1 VDRRFFYWSPH
12 QTVAGSLSY
21 MWGLLRIILLIVN
34 AAIFAGLAYY
44 FATAPIF
51 PLDAQGWF
59 TVGMMIF
66 SSLNFFYI
74 LHVNPFV

>member
-1 VDRRFFYWSPH
+1 
-12 QTVAGSLSY
+12 
-21 MWGLLRIILLIVN
+21 MWDLLRIILLVVN
-34 AAIFAGLAYY
+34 AAIFAQLVYS

-59 TVGMMIF
+59 LVVVMIF

-74 LHVNPFV
+74 LHVNPFSN

>member
-1 VDRRFFYWSPH
+1 
-12 QTVAGSLSY
+12 

-34 AAIFAGLAYY
+34 AVIFGVLAYS
-44 FATAPIF
+44 FATTPLF

-59 TVGMMIF
+59 AMGVMIF

-74 LHVNPFV
+74 LNANPFSK

>member
-1 VDRRFFYWSPH
+1 
-12 QTVAGSLSY
+12 

-59 TVGMMIF
+59 TVGVMVF

-74 LHVNPFV
+74 LHVNPFSS